1 MNPERVHKSFVQTA
15 NAADRQHRPHIVV
28 DAMVEIMRQLGS
40 MSEKN
45 LLTILTNFTP
55 LMDCTYLCSVLS
67 HFLILLYQIHVFRSR
82 VASPLGLSFQAETL
96 KVAPYTF

>member
-1 MNPERVHKSFVQTA
+1 MNPEHVHKSFIQTA
-15 NAADRQHRPHIVV
+15 NAADRQHQPHIVA
-28 DAMVEIMRQLGS
+28 DAMVETMRQLGN

-45 LLTILTNFTP
+45 LTILTNLTP

-67 HFLILLYQIHVFRSR
+67 HFFILLYQIHVFRSR

-96 KVAPYTF
+96 TVAPYPFY